1 CCGPWGGVVVFCRGR
16 RDLREHTHT
25 CRGNTR
31 DQSVRYAGVGKP
43 LRWSLSD
50 TAHARVATSVAAVP
64 HAAMD
69 YGDRQQ
75 REAWFAAEAS
85 PFLSKMV
92 EAMIIERPDNPRAWV
107 AEYSGRDEGTR
118 SGSDRK
124 DRAHVPPRGK
134 RHQHTTNS
142 SWDTP
147 RAPPPTTTAAATGGS
162 AAKAVNVIA
171 YGERVEADTEEP
183 EDVSDLNTLLLPS
196 GTLPLDVERFS
207 VSYSRALL
215 KGWVKQG
222 SPCCAA
228 ASLAGAWNAL
238 GGLPRGSRGA
248 LNSESVLRAMRTV
261 VQGQVAAMIARF
273 ERLLGG
279 SLEPLLQVLD
289 AELTLEGKHLGGRGP
304 RAAVAN
310 GPHLLRLTRIVTS
323 RERERKAHSSTFDL
337 LWELYEDERKEAAEL
352 AAAAA
357 ATEAA
362 EAVAAAILA
371 GSAAAAASSSTAEGL
386 DPEVSVER
394 ATSCTTQATTV
405 GSEEVGSSASQIGT
419 TDGAERKYPRNEHDE
434 ADDSGILGKASSS
447 LSVGTAK
454 MTTTPGNHNF
464 PRRPSTGR
472 PRSGGGG
479 GASTASEC
487 RPGTALRRPVSVG
500 DLKLASCVAEGETG
514 QGLGAV
520 QRCWEGGEKGV
531 GGEEQEDEQEG
542 DEDEDEEGREEEEE
556 EEEEEQEEE
565 TGQGVTPGR
574 VRRSSSFSS
583 TIGERPASSAHQ
595 ERRRSSKKDIRGYR
609 RGTRTCAGAI
619 HGERTK
625 WRWKRDL
632 CTLLKRIG
640 GLDKLSATKPSTG
653 AIGNLGLIS
662 TVRYLDGEV
671 PGNVEVTARLFMG
684 KGRRRSCRLPVPL
697 SARDDAQEKAKQWA
711 ALREAFLSDHQVLI
725 FHLTNHYALIF
736 ALREWRAP
744 STPDPTKDAATATA
758 PSGDPHLPPT
768 SSACGA
774 PLKPSGTSRSG
785 TTPNATSAVAS
796 ANDNVAST
804 ENSHATAGTAT
815 VTAGS
820 TGRAG
825 ALQNDCAGAVGQ
837 GLGKDGRAHRSAS
850 ASAATGDGWTRQI
863 LTARRGQRPA
873 VWMDFEEARNI
884 LLRWEG
890 YK

>member
-1 CCGPWGGVVVFCRGR
+1 
-16 RDLREHTHT
+16 
-25 CRGNTR
+25 
-31 DQSVRYAGVGKP
+31 
-43 LRWSLSD
+43 
-50 TAHARVATSVAAVP
+50 
-64 HAAMD
+64 
-69 YGDRQQ
+69 
-75 REAWFAAEAS
+75 
-85 PFLSKMV
+85 MV
-92 EAMIIERPDNPRAWV
+92 EVTHDPGLSNPCVESYILFNSFRSLNIMATRSLRALVHNKKGTQWHRPRRWMFMVKFVAPVVINESRVFNLSCLLAPGQAMVIERPDNPRAWV
-107 AEYSGRDEGTR
+107 AEYIGRDEGT
-118 SGSDRK
+118 GSRRDRK
-124 DRAHVPPRGK
+124 DRTDVARRGK
-134 RHQHTTNS
+134 RPQDTANS
-142 SWDTP
+142 GWDTP
-147 RAPPPTTTAAATGGS
+147 RVPLPTTTAAATGGS
-162 AAKAVNVIA
+162 AAKAVNVNA

-196 GTLPLDVERFS
+196 GALPLDVERFS

-238 GGLPRGSRGA
+238 GGLPRGSHGA
-248 LNSESVLRAMRTV
+248 LNSESVVRAMRTV

-289 AELTLEGKHLGGRGP
+289 AELALEGKHLGGRGP

-323 RERERKAHSSTFDL
+323 RERERKGHSSTFDL

-386 DPEVSVER
+386 DPEVSVEG
-394 ATSCTTQATTV
+394 ATRCMTQATTV
-405 GSEEVGSSASQIGT
+405 GGEEVGSSASQIGT
-419 TDGAERKYPRNEHDE
+419 TDGAERKHPRNEHE
-434 ADDSGILGKASSS
+434 KADDSGILGKASSS
-447 LSVGTAK
+447 FSAGTAK
-454 MTTTPGNHNF
+454 MTTTPENHNF

-472 PRSGGGG
+472 PRSGVGG

-520 QRCWEGGEKGV
+520 RRCWEGGEKGV

-565 TGQGVTPGR
+565 VGQGVTPSR

-583 TIGERPASSAHQ
+583 TIGEKPASSAHQ
-595 ERRRSSKKDIRGYR
+595 QRRRSSKDIRGYR
-609 RGTRTCAGAI
+609 RGTRTSAGAI

-625 WRWKRDL
+625 WRWKHDL

-662 TVRYLDGEV
+662 TVRYLDGE
-671 PGNVEVTARLFMG
+671 
-684 KGRRRSCRLPVPL
+684 
-697 SARDDAQEKAKQWA
+697 
-711 ALREAFLSDHQVLI
+711 
-725 FHLTNHYALIF
+725 
-736 ALREWRAP
+736 
-744 STPDPTKDAATATA
+744 
-758 PSGDPHLPPT
+758 
-768 SSACGA
+768 
-774 PLKPSGTSRSG
+774 
-785 TTPNATSAVAS
+785 
-796 ANDNVAST
+796 
-804 ENSHATAGTAT
+804 
-815 VTAGS
+815 
-820 TGRAG
+820 
-825 ALQNDCAGAVGQ
+825 
-837 GLGKDGRAHRSAS
+837 
-850 ASAATGDGWTRQI
+850 
-863 LTARRGQRPA
+863 
-873 VWMDFEEARNI
+873 
-884 LLRWEG
+884 
-890 YK
+890 

>member
-1 CCGPWGGVVVFCRGR
+1 
-16 RDLREHTHT
+16 
-25 CRGNTR
+25 
-31 DQSVRYAGVGKP
+31 
-43 LRWSLSD
+43 
-50 TAHARVATSVAAVP
+50 
-64 HAAMD
+64 
-69 YGDRQQ
+69 
-75 REAWFAAEAS
+75 
-85 PFLSKMV
+85 MV
-92 EAMIIERPDNPRAWV
+92 EAMVIERPDNPRAWV
-107 AEYSGRDEGTR
+107 AEYIGRDEGTG

-124 DRAHVPPRGK
+124 DRTDVTRRGK
-134 RHQHTTNS
+134 RPQNTANS
-142 SWDTP
+142 GWDTP
-147 RAPPPTTTAAATGGS
+147 RAPLPNTTAAATGGS
-162 AAKAVNVIA
+162 AATAVDVNA

-196 GTLPLDVERFS
+196 GALPLDVERFS

-215 KGWVKQG
+215 TGWVKQG

-228 ASLAGAWNAL
+228 ASVAGAWNAL
-238 GGLPRGSRGA
+238 GGLPRGSHGA
-248 LNSESVLRAMRTV
+248 LNSESVLRAMRAV
-261 VQGQVAAMIARF
+261 VQGQVTSMIARF

-289 AELTLEGKHLGGRGP
+289 AELALEGKHLGGRGP

-323 RERERKAHSSTFDL
+323 RERERVGHSSTFDL

-357 ATEAA
+357 AAEAA

-371 GSAAAAASSSTAEGL
+371 GSAAAAASSSTAGGL
-386 DPEVSVER
+386 GPKVSVEG
-394 ATSCTTQATTV
+394 ATSCATQAATV
-405 GSEEVGSSASQIGT
+405 GGEEVGSASQIRT
-419 TDGAERKYPRNEHDE
+419 TDGAARKHPQNGHGD
-434 ADDSGILGKASSS
+434 ADDSGILGRTSSS
-447 LSVGTAK
+447 PSPGTTK

-479 GASTASEC
+479 ASTASEC
-487 RPGTALRRPVSVG
+487 RPGTALRRPVSAD
-500 DLKLASCVAEGETG
+500 DLMLASCVAEGETG

-520 QRCWEGGEKGV
+520 RRCWEGGEKDV

-542 DEDEDEEGREEEEE
+542 DEDEDEEDRQEE

-565 TGQGVTPGR
+565 QEEKIGQGVTP
-574 VRRSSSFSS
+574 SISFSS
-583 TIGERPASSAHQ
+583 TVREKPASSARQ
-595 ERRRSSKKDIRGYR
+595 QRRRSSKKDIRGYR
-609 RGTRTCAGAI
+609 RGTRASAGAT

-632 CTLLKRIG
+632 CTLLKRLG
-640 GLDKLSATKPSTG
+640 GLNKLSATKPSTG
-653 AIGNLGLIS
+653 AIGNLGVIS

-684 KGRRRSCRLPVPL
+684 KGRQRSCRLPVPL
-697 SARDDAQEKAKQWA
+697 STRDDEQEKAKQWA
-711 ALREAFLSDHQVLI
+711 ALREAFLSDRQVLI

-744 STPDPTKDAATATA
+744 STSDPTNAAATTTA
-758 PSGDPHLPPT
+758 SSGDRHPPPT

-774 PLKPSGTSRSG
+774 QLKPNGTSRSR
-785 TTPNATSAVAS
+785 TTLNATSAVS
-796 ANDNVAST
+796 SGSDNVTST
-804 ENSHATAGTAT
+804 GNSHAAAGTAT
-815 VTAGS
+815 ATTGS

-825 ALQNDCAGAVGQ
+825 APQDDCAGAAGR
-837 GLGKDGRAHRSAS
+837 GRGKDGRTRCSDSAN
-850 ASAATGDGWTRQI
+850 AATGDGWTRQL

-890 YK
+890 YKNPDA